1 MHKDSNL
8 GPADKESEAF
18 LNKIKEPCYF
28 SGSLSTKRD
37 QAKSMRYEVGGKTA
51 GDLKGAIAPFLSDAI
66 EK

>member
-1 MHKDSNL
+1 V
-8 GPADKESEAF
+8 AF